1 MSLCNKAAFIVIL
14 FVLSLVI
21 SACTTRD
28 ALDTSYLTPK
38 ADIPSVAPTGTIP
51 NDQSALAQPAPTSQP
66 VGQTA
71 NQTVAQPPAQPAVQQ
86 RQVTSSNLTSPTT
99 TASTPTTTSNLAA
112 PAGQA
117 SISFTPVIGAPVEAV
132 QPLSRQLG
140 TEARARGIVILQS
153 GDANST
159 HILKGYFSAFTDG
172 DKTTVGFVW
181 DVLDPS
187 GTRLHRIR
195 GQEAAPG
202 TAEDPWDVVQEATM
216 ETIAARTIAD
226 YMAWRSATG
235 G

>member
-1 MSLCNKAAFIVIL
+1 MCKKPAVIVL
-14 FVLSLVI
+14 VFVLSLII

-38 ADIPSVAPTGTIP
+38 ADIPSVAPAQTNP
-51 NDQSALAQPAPTSQP
+51 NDPSALVQPTPQT

-71 NQTVAQPPAQPAVQQ
+71 NQTIAQPPAQPAVQQ
-86 RQVTSSNLTSPTT
+86 RQVTSSSLTSPTT
-99 TASTPTTTSNLAA
+99 TASTPTTTASLPA
-112 PAGQA
+112 PTGQA

-181 DVLDPS
+181 DVLDTS
-187 GTRLHRIR
+187 GMRLHRIR

-202 TAEDPWDVVQEATM
+202 TAEDPWDVVQETTM